1 MHLAPTQRRSL
12 FAEIKHR
19 PSHRLKH
26 RVATGDGWH
35 IALYEYSPEKSVARS
50 ELPPV
55 VLCHGAFSRFHIYD
69 WGGGEGLAPY
79 LAEQGRRVFAV
90 ELRGRGDSL
99 ARSPRGRKRQY
110 ERGWTIDDLLSQD
123 VPATLDFV
131 TRHTGASQVD
141 WVGHSM
147 GGMLILAHLSQED
160 DPRVRRVVTVGSA
173 DFRFLGE
180 NDEAGSHD
188 PRRGER
194 RRVDL
199 AQLMS
204 PITRRLGVIP
214 ARPFMRGLA
223 IAAPLVPAKYKAT
236 AYHAPNVERGVERR
250 YLWHGF
256 TNVSS
261 RKFREFIRLPEP
273 DGLSRY
279 QHPTLFI
286 AGNRDLLV
294 PPRLVKRTFEG
305 AGSADKRYLLFS
317 KAEGH
322 REDYGHGDLL
332 IGRHAP
338 VEVFPPIADFLSE
351 IQAPASSRRSA
362 AAHEVR
368 SFALP
373 HGITLVGDAHGDR
386 GAYES
391 GSIPGV
397 LLLHGGGQTRHAWGG
412 SARALARAGFYAIA
426 LDLRGHGDSSF
437 APNGEYHT
445 DHFVQDLRALLR
457 LLPHKPALIGA
468 SLGGITSLATQDL
481 EAARGDDACS
491 AIVLVDITPKMEV
504 DGIRRILEFMDA
516 RPDGFANL
524 EEAADFIA
532 EFLPH
537 RRRPSNLN
545 GLKKNLRQHPD
556 GRWRWHWD
564 PKLMRT
570 WDPNT
575 FDPTEG
581 PRIHAERLEQARRL
595 TVPALL
601 IRGKQSDVVS
611 EAGAREF
618 LEACPHAE
626 FVDLTGATHMVA
638 GDVNDHFSAAVVDF
652 LGRATAHWPKRPT
665 RPGRR
670 S

>member
-1 MHLAPTQRRSL
+1 MHLAPKQHRSL
-12 FAEIKHR
+12 FAQLIHR
-19 PSHRLKH
+19 SSHRLKH

-35 IALYEYSPEKSVARS
+35 IALYEYSPRKDAPQA

-79 LAEQGRRVFAV
+79 LADLGRRVFAV

-99 ARSPRGRKRQY
+99 ARSPRGRAKQYRQ
-110 ERGWTIDDLLSQD
+110 GWTIDDLLTHD
-123 VPATLDFV
+123 VPATLEFV
-131 TRHTGASQVD
+131 TRHTGAAQVD

-147 GGMLILAHLSQED
+147 GGMLMLAHLSQED

-180 NDEAGSHD
+180 NDKAGSHD

-204 PITRRLGVIP
+204 PVTRRLAMIP
-214 ARPFMRGLA
+214 ARPFMRTLA
-223 IAAPLVPAKYKAT
+223 IAAPLIPAKYKAT

-273 DGLSRY
+273 DGLARY

-286 AGNRDLLV
+286 AGERDLLV

-305 AGSADKRYLLFS
+305 VGSSDKRYRLFARS
-317 KAEGH
+317 EGH
-322 REDYGHGDLL
+322 RADYGHGDLL
-332 IGRHAP
+332 IGQYAP
-338 VEVFPPIADFLSE
+338 QEVFPPIAEFLSE
-351 IQAPASSRRSA
+351 PEAQVSSRRGSSPA
-362 AAHEVR
+362 RAPAHEVR
-368 SFALP
+368 SFPLP
-373 HGITLVGDAHGDR
+373 HGITLVGDAYGDR
-386 GAYES
+386 SAYERGEAS
-391 GSIPGV
+391 GV

-412 SARALARAGFYAIA
+412 SAKALAKAGFYAVA

-445 DHFVQDLRALLR
+445 DHFVQDLRALLE
-457 LLPHKPALIGA
+457 LLPHKPALVGA
-468 SLGGITSLATQDL
+468 SLGGITSLATQDAAAAKGE
-481 EAARGDDACS
+481 EACT

-504 DGIRRILEFMDA
+504 DGIRRILQFMDA
-516 RPDGFANL
+516 RPDGFADL
-524 EEAADFIA
+524 GEAADFIA

-537 RRRPSNLN
+537 RKRPRNLN

-564 PKLMRT
+564 PALMKT

-581 PRIHAERLEQARRL
+581 PKIHAERLAQARRL
-595 TVPALL
+595 EVPTLL
-601 IRGKQSDVVS
+601 VRGKQSDVVS

-638 GDVNDHFSAAVVDF
+638 GDVNDHFSEAITDF
-652 LGRATAHWPKRPT
+652 LQRVT
-665 RPGRR
+665 R
-670 S
+670 

>member
-1 MHLAPTQRRSL
+1 MHLAPKQRRSL
-12 FAEIKHR
+12 FAELEHR
-19 PSHRLKH
+19 PSHRLRH

-35 IALYEYSPEKSVARS
+35 IVLYEYSPRQVADAS
-50 ELPPV
+50 LPPI

-79 LAEQGRRVFAV
+79 LAGLGRRVFAV
-90 ELRGRGDSL
+90 ELRGRGDSR
-99 ARSPRGRKRQY
+99 ARSPRGRKRQLQ
-110 ERGWTIDDLLSQD
+110 RGWTIDDLLTHD

-131 TRHTGASQVD
+131 TRHTGAGRVD

-147 GGMLILAHLSQED
+147 GGMLMLAHLSQAE

-180 NDEAGSHD
+180 NDKAGSHE

-204 PITRRLGVIP
+204 PITRRLSVIP

-223 IAAPLVPAKYKAT
+223 VAAPLVPAKYKAT

-256 TNVSS
+256 TSVSS
-261 RKFREFIRLPEP
+261 RKFREFVRLPDPE
-273 DGLSRY
+273 GLSRY
-279 QHPTLFI
+279 RHPTLFI
-286 AGNRDLLV
+286 AGERDLLV
-294 PPRLVKRTFEG
+294 PPRLVKRTFDG
-305 AGSADKRYLLFS
+305 VASADKRYLLFS
-317 KAEGH
+317 EAEGH
-322 REDYGHGDLL
+322 SADYGHGDLL
-332 IGRHAP
+332 IGKQAP
-338 VEVFPPIADFLSE
+338 EEVFPPIAEFLSE
-351 IQAPASSRRSA
+351 PEPAVTSRRGAPSP
-362 AAHEVR
+362 AHEVR
-368 SFALP
+368 AFPLP
-373 HGITLVGDAHGDR
+373 HGITLVGDAYGDR
-386 GAYES
+386 AAYER
-391 GSIPGV
+391 GAAPGV

-412 SARALARAGFYAIA
+412 SGKALARAGFYAVA

-445 DHFVQDLRALLR
+445 DHFVQDLRALLEV
-457 LLPHKPALIGA
+457 LPHKPALVGA
-468 SLGGITSLATQDL
+468 SLGGITSLATQDHQ
-481 EAARGDDACS
+481 AAHGEDACT

-504 DGIRRILEFMDA
+504 DGIRRILQFMDA
-516 RPDGFANL
+516 RPDGFADL

-537 RRRPSNLN
+537 RKRPSNLD
-545 GLKKNLRQHPD
+545 GLKKNLRKHPD

-581 PRIHAERLEQARRL
+581 PKIHAERLEQARRL
-595 TVPALL
+595 KVPTLL

-611 EAGAREF
+611 EAGAQEF
-618 LEACPHAE
+618 LDACPHAE

-652 LGRATAHWPKRPT
+652 LSRATR
-665 RPGRR
+665 
-670 S
+670 

>member
-1 MHLAPTQRRSL
+1 MQLAPKQRRSL
-12 FAEIKHR
+12 FADIQHR
-19 PSHRLKH
+19 PSHRLRH

-35 IALYEYSPEKSVARS
+35 IALYEYSPGKNVAKSD
-50 ELPPV
+50 LPPV

-69 WGGGEGLAPY
+69 WGGGGGLAPY
-79 LAEQGRRVFAV
+79 LAGLGRRVFAV

-99 ARSPRGRKRQY
+99 PRSPRGRKRQY
-110 ERGWTIDDLLSQD
+110 KQGWTIDDLLNHD

-131 TRHTGASQVD
+131 TRHTGAGQVD

-147 GGMLILAHLSQED
+147 GGMLMLAHLSQAE

-180 NDEAGSHD
+180 NDKAGSHD
-188 PRRGER
+188 PRKGER

-204 PITRRLGVIP
+204 PITRRLPVIP

-223 IAAPLVPAKYKAT
+223 VAAPWVPAKYKAT
-236 AYHAPNVERGVERR
+236 AYHAPNVERGLERR

-261 RKFREFIRLPEP
+261 RKFREFIRLPDPE
-273 DGLSRY
+273 GLSRY

-286 AGNRDLLV
+286 AGERDLLV
-294 PPRLVKRTFEG
+294 PPRLVQRTFER

-317 KAEGH
+317 KDQGH
-322 REDYGHGDLL
+322 SADYGHGDLL
-332 IGRHAP
+332 IGKQAP
-338 VEVFPPIADFLSE
+338 QEVFPHIAQFLSQE
-351 IQAPASSRRSA
+351 AGAVSRREGTA
-362 AAHEVR
+362 PTHEVR
-368 SFALP
+368 SFPLP
-373 HGITLVGDAHGDR
+373 HGITLVGDAYGDQR
-386 GAYES
+386 AYKA
-391 GSIPGV
+391 GKAPGV

-412 SARALARAGFYAIA
+412 SAEALARAGFYAIA

-445 DHFVQDLRALLR
+445 DHFVQDLRALLE
-457 LLPHKPALIGA
+457 LLPHRPALVGA

-481 EAARGDDACS
+481 EAAQGADACS

-516 RPDGFANL
+516 RPDGFADL

-537 RRRPSNLN
+537 RKRPSNLN

-570 WDPNT
+570 WDPNS

-581 PRIHAERLEQARRL
+581 PKIHAERLAQARRL
-595 TVPALL
+595 KVPTLL

-638 GDVNDHFSAAVVDF
+638 GDVNDHFSSAVVDF
-652 LGRATAHWPKRPT
+652 LNRAT
-665 RPGRR
+665 RR
-670 S
+670 A